1 MAIKSF
7 ELDARIVER
16 RRYHVVYLKEGAQI
30 VDMLNVMGAHISLM
44 DLENVRILKEVRNSI
59 NRQVNCE
66 TANMGKTI
74 QAAVKQVEDIRYIME
89 NVGIDS
95 LSEGLADIARVRL
108 EYPEDSLKDLGER
121 LSPPVGKSGVNHR
134 LRKLSQIAE
143 EIRNNK
149 LV

>member
-1 MAIKSF
+1 
-7 ELDARIVER
+7 
-16 RRYHVVYLKEGAQI
+16 
-30 VDMLNVMGAHISLM
+30 
-44 DLENVRILKEVRNSI
+44 
-59 NRQVNCE
+59 
-66 TANMGKTI
+66 
-74 QAAVKQVEDIRYIME
+74 ME